1 MVNKCIVDGCL
12 SGRIKDR
19 NKKLKLN
26 SRNTSLFIVP
36 QCPDLLKLWYCG
48 LKQDL
53 TPKKD
58 YVCELHFNDQ
68 DIIKTDKILLTT
80 GIYEELP
87 RKRYS
92 LKPDAIPTL
101 NPNRVNKACNN
112 ENNEAQYMQCH
123 LLITNDHKT
132 NSPQN
137 QEPIISNDLINIINC
152 ESPKRIDVF
161 ENFEEN
167 DNCENEMQPRELS
180 TPELR
185 LEKCSLLTII
195 NVLKFNALPQ
205 NWSWTI
211 DLVNPK
217 NIVLCHL
224 DKVSMNL
231 KFRIKISEDFNI
243 SMFIGVFWCVIA

>member
-12 SGRIKDR
+12 SDRIKDR
-19 NKKLKLN
+19 SEKLKLN

-36 QCPDLLKLWYCG
+36 QCPDLLKLWNRG
-48 LKQDL
+48 LKQDF

-58 YVCELHFNDQ
+58 YVCELHFNDKY
-68 DIIKTDKILLTT
+68 IIKTDKILLTT

-87 RKRYS
+87 RKRHS
-92 LKPDAIPTL
+92 LKLGAIPTL

-123 LLITNDHKT
+123 LLLTNDHKT

-152 ESPKRIDVF
+152 ESPECIDEF

-167 DNCENEMQPRELS
+167 DNCENEMQEFLKELEDC
-180 TPELR
+180 ELCEGTGFNEER
-185 LEKCSLLTII
+185 YSLACSG
-195 NVLKFNALPQ
+195 VSLPDEQ
-205 NWSWTI
+205 Y
-211 DLVNPK
+211 K
-217 NIVLCHL
+217 
-224 DKVSMNL
+224 KQMNL
-231 KFRIKISEDFNI
+231 FRCFACRQLRRKLQNRSYKVKPDIKTKQ
-243 SMFIGVFWCVIA
+243 VQLLKRK